1 MNVIKK
7 IIRRFRKYIYR
18 APKAKLLKL
27 MPKNSICA
35 EIGVWKG
42 DFSKRILNTV
52 KPKKLYLIDPWFFN
66 TEYKNAMYGGSVEKS
81 QKDMDEIYKSILI
94 NFRKEINQEKIE
106 VFRNKFEDLLDKFP
120 DNYFDW
126 IYIDGDHT
134 YNAVVKDLDNVTKKV
149 KEGGLITG
157 DDYTTGGWWKGGVK
171 KAVDEYIVNH
181 PEKEIKIM
189 GSQFIIKK

>member
-1 MNVIKK
+1 
-7 IIRRFRKYIYR
+7 
-18 APKAKLLKL
+18 

-171 KAVDEYIVNH
+171 KAVDEYIVNN